1 MDSEEEPFLRN
12 IEWHMMDKS
21 KFFPLSMLSHFC
33 IRGTLYPLT
42 LIKTRLQLQKHDQM
56 YKGLIDAGSKIY
68 RTEGVS
74 GLYRGFWVN
83 SIQIFS
89 GLCYIGTY
97 EGVRHVSGQYKMH
110 PQIRTLIAGGAAS
123 LVGQTIIVPFDVISQ
138 HLMLLGLIE
147 RNSGPD
153 KKFVLHPLGITINPT
168 RSKFQT
174 AIDIGQFIYYQ
185 DGVLGFYRGYIA
197 SMCTYVPNSAI
208 WWALYHM
215 YQEKLR
221 IVLPEDISHLFVQC
235 VAGTLGGFTTTLV
248 TNPMDTIRARLQI
261 QRTNSIIRAFRSL
274 WYEEGVWMFTKGLS
288 ARLVQSVCFSF
299 SIILG
304 YETIK
309 RISVRDEYKD
319 HVRW

>member
-1 MDSEEEPFLRN
+1 MEAEEEPFLRN

-33 IRGTLYPLT
+33 IRGSLYPLT

-68 RTEGVS
+68 RNEGLS

-83 SIQIFS
+83 SVQIVS
-89 GLCYIGTY
+89 GLCYVGTY
-97 EGVRHVSGQYKMH
+97 ESVRHISSQYNIN
-110 PQIRTLIAGGAAS
+110 PQLKTLMAGGAAS

-147 RNSGPD
+147 RNSRE
-153 KKFVLHPLGITINPT
+153 KVVLHPLGITINPT
-168 RSKFQT
+168 KSKFRT
-174 AIDIGQFIYYQ
+174 AVDIGQYIYYQ
-185 DGVLGFYRGYIA
+185 DGFLGFYRGYVA

-215 YQEKLR
+215 YQEKLQL
-221 IVLPEDISHLFVQC
+221 ILPKDISYLFIQC
-235 VAGTLGGFTTTLV
+235 IAGTVGGFTTTLI
-248 TNPMDTIRARLQI
+248 TNPMDTIRARLQV
-261 QRTNSIIRAFRSL
+261 QRTNSISLAFKSL
-274 WYEEGVWMFTKGLS
+274 WQEEGPWMFTKGLS
-288 ARLVQSVCFSF
+288 ARLLQSVMFSF

-309 RISVRDEYKD
+309 RISIKEEYKD
-319 HVRW
+319 HVK

>member
-1 MDSEEEPFLRN
+1 MEAEEEPFLRN

-33 IRGTLYPLT
+33 IRGSLYPLT

-68 RTEGVS
+68 RNEGLS

-83 SIQIFS
+83 SVQIVS
-89 GLCYIGTY
+89 GLCYVGTY
-97 EGVRHVSGQYKMH
+97 ESVRHISSQYNIN
-110 PQIRTLIAGGAAS
+110 PQLKTLMAGGAAS

-147 RNSGPD
+147 RNSRE
-153 KKFVLHPLGITINPT
+153 KVVLHPLGITINPT
-168 RSKFQT
+168 KSKFRT
-174 AIDIGQFIYYQ
+174 AVDIGQYIYYQ
-185 DGVLGFYRGYIA
+185 DGFLGFYRGYVA

-215 YQEKLR
+215 YQEKLQL
-221 IVLPEDISHLFVQC
+221 ILPKDISYLFIQC
-235 VAGTLGGFTTTLV
+235 IAGTVGGFTTTLI
-248 TNPMDTIRARLQI
+248 TNPMDTIRARLQV
-261 QRTNSIIRAFRSL
+261 QRTNSISLAFKSL
-274 WYEEGVWMFTKGLS
+274 WQEEGPWMFTKGLS
-288 ARLVQSVCFSF
+288 ARLLQSVMFSF

-309 RISVRDEYKD
+309 RISIKEEYKD
-319 HVRW
+319 HVKW